1 MIRYGTI
8 PHPIANNSTIRIIT
22 INKIEKKT
30 MNTENINNNVESA
43 QNENNAAE
51 TTQMSLGSKIW
62 KGTKV
67 AAKYTAYTALAVGY
81 VAVNVAVVAIP
92 LAACVKYLRED

>member
-1 MIRYGTI
+1 MIRYGTM

-51 TTQMSLGSKIW
+51 TTQMSLSSKIW